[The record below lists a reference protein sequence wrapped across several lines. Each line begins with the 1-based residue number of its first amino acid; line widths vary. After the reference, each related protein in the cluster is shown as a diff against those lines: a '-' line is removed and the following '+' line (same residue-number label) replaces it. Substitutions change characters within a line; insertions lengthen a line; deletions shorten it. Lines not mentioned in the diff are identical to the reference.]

1 MNEILNHIDKKISD
15 EEKLNENKKLIHQNN
30 FEINDWV
37 YYLEDLNRE
46 RPYLLLNTP
55 DLVLMKTENGWGN
68 AYIYSGEDK
77 KTGKQK
83 YLFVKKKILKTNSLK
98 FNLRSNK

>member
-1 MNEILNHIDKKISD
+1 MNEILSIIDEKIKI
-15 EEKLNENKKLIHQNN
+15 EEKLNENKKLLHKNN

-37 YYLEDLNRE
+37 YYIEDLDRA

-77 KTGKQK
+77 KTGKTK
-83 YLFVKKKILKTNSLK
+83 VFVREKEDFENK
-98 FNLRSNK
+98 FFKL